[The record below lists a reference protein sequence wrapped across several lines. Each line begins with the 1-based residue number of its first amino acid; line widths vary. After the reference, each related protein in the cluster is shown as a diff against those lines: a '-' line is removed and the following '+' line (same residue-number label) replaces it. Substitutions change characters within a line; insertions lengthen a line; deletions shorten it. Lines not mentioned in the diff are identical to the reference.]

1 MNLSN
6 PKEIEE
12 FCKYIEITAPTPK
25 NFEAAR
31 AGDVAMQKMMLP
43 HFEASDLKSSDV
55 NWLATLA
62 EENNWDAMRI
72 IIAGAT
78 TLGFKS
84 WKEACDINALKERL
98 VKDCNKMDN
107 SDIISICDDEELM
120 MDKKCFF
127 ERARELK
134 EAPQIYNY
142 ALYCTQ
148 GYPRMGI
155 KQEISFALLLFKEA
169 AALYKSTNRTDKQ
182 GMCRETLCHCAY
194 LSQGNYRQGPE
205 IRLAATYATS
215 DRTSRKVSSLC

>member
-12 FCKYIEITAPTPK
+12 LCKYIEITAPTPK

-43 HFEASDLKSSDV
+43 HFEASDLKSSDI
-55 NWLATLA
+55 NWLAPLA
-62 EENNWDAMRI
+62 EDDNWDAMRI

-84 WKEACDINALKERL
+84 WKETCDIEALKDKL
-98 VKDCNKMDN
+98 INDCNKMDN
-107 SDIISICDDEELM
+107 SDILSICDDEELVM
-120 MDKKCFF
+120 NKKCFF

-134 EAPQIYNY
+134 EERQISNY
-142 ALYCTQ
+142 ASFCAQ

-155 KQEISFALLLFKEA
+155 KQNIPLALHLFKEA
-169 AALYKSTNRTDKQ
+169 AALGDESAQEVVERAEYQDDW
-182 GMCRETLCHCAY
+182 Y
-194 LSQGNYRQGPE
+194 L
-205 IRLAATYATS
+205 
-215 DRTSRKVSSLC
+215 DV